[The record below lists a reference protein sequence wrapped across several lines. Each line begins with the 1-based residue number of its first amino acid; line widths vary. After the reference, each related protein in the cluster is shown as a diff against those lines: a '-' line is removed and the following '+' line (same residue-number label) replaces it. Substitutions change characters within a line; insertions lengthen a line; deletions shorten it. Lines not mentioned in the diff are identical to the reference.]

1 MLRGFI
7 APRAVEAAT
16 QRLLLF
22 AVRRAPGMTHRFVR
36 PLVPTFVLALL
47 LACVVAPRRC
57 RRCRR
62 GRRKIRARLGDNARS
77 QLLAQDAGAYLLDLA
92 VGQFAELKRSERH
105 ADEPRHSKAK
115 RAENVAHLAVLAL
128 ADREGEPQV
137 RALVAVERRLDRA
150 VLDAFDADA
159 VAQGIELLLR
169 HRAVGAHP
177 SACQR
182 PLRSRGGCLRSG
194 AKRVGGPRGSACVVK
209 SPRGL

>member
-36 PLVPTFVLALL
+36 PLVPTFVLALLLALL

-159 VAQGIELLLR
+159 VAQAIELLLR

-177 SACQR
+177 IAAQPTGR
-182 PLRSRGGCLRSG
+182 RQFEHAGER
-194 AKRVGGPRGSACVVK
+194 AVVGQQQ
-209 SPRGL
+209 